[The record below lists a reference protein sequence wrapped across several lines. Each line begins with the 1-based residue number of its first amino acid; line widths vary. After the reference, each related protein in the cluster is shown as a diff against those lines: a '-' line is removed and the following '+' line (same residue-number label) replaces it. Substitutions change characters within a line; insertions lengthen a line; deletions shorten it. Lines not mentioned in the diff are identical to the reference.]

1 MNEINLKY
9 AEIHELRLYLNS
21 TDYKE
26 HRNDENGIIDKELNE
41 QRQQARDRINELEIE
56 IKELEEDINSL
67 TEVTEIK
74 QIL

>member
-21 TDYKE
+21 TYYKE
-26 HRNDENGIIDKELNE
+26 HRNDENGVIDKELNE
-41 QRQQARDRINELEIE
+41 QRQKARDRINELEIE
-56 IKELEEDINSL
+56 IKELEENINSL